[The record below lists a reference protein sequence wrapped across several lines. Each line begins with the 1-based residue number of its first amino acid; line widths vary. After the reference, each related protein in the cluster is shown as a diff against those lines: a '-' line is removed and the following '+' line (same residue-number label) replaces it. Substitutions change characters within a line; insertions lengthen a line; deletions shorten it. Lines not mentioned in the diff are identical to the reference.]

1 MSMKTMSNTH
11 SQAGAVSLFVV
22 IFATLLIT
30 VVTVSFLRLMIN
42 NQNQASNSDLSQSAY
57 DSAQAGVEDAKRA
70 LLRYKTICEASN
82 FGSDCDELAAQLE
95 TDECNTALRIGGVV
109 STPTD
114 GDTTAEVFVEQSQGV
129 DDSDRILDQAYTCVT
144 IVLKTDDYLGSLAP
158 NESKLVPLVGED
170 QNKDDPNNVIF
181 DKVKVEWYSTE
192 DLGSISSDGDVDL
205 GGATRPLLSQ
215 EEWLANRPSVLRTQ
229 FMQFGST
236 FLLTDFDATDNGESN
251 GNTVFLYPSSSPA
264 AFDAE
269 DPADDIVLTDRDS
282 RKTVTGENPFPADAS
297 DTPIPVQC
305 KANIAGG
312 GYACAS
318 VLTLPNPIGGDAN
331 ARTAFLRLTPF
342 YNATH
347 FRVTLYN
354 GIELVK
360 FDSVQPEVDSTGRA
374 NDLFRRLSSR
384 VDLIDTNFPYPD
396 SAVDVSGNLCKNF
409 TVTDKAE
416 DFSDGGCTP

>member
-1 MSMKTMSNTH
+1 MGMKAISNTR

-42 NQNQASNSDLSQSAY
+42 NQNQATNSDLSQSAY

-82 FGSDCDELAAQLE
+82 NGQDCDDLAALLE
-95 TDECNTALRIGGVV
+95 TTECNTALRLGGIV
-109 STPTD
+109 STPVD
-114 GDTTAEVFVEQSQGV
+114 GNTEAEVFVEQSQGV
-129 DDSDRILDQAYTCVT
+129 DDNDRILDQAYTCVT
-144 IVLKTDDYLGSLAP
+144 ITLKTNDYLGSLAP

-170 QNKDDPNNVIF
+170 SDKANPNNVIF
-181 DKVKVEWYSTE
+181 DEVKVEWYSTE
-192 DLGSISSDGDVDL
+192 DLGSTSDGQVDL
-205 GGATRPLLSQ
+205 GGAVQPLLSQ
-215 EEWLANRPSVLRTQ
+215 DEWAANRPSVLRTQ
-229 FMQFGST
+229 FMQFGSA
-236 FLLTDFDATDNGESN
+236 FLLSEFDATDNGESN

-282 RKTVTGENPFPADAS
+282 RKTVTGQDPQAADAG
-297 DTPIPVQC
+297 DTPLPVKC

-312 GYACAS
+312 GYACSS
-318 VLTLPNPIGGDAN
+318 VLKLPNPIGGDAN
-331 ARTAFLRLTPF
+331 NRTAFLRVTPF

-354 GIELVK
+354 GNELVK

-374 NDLFRRLSSR
+374 NDLFRRVSSR

-396 SAVDVSGNLCKNF
+396 SAVDVSGNLCKDF
-409 TVTDKAE
+409 TVTDKVA
-416 DFSDGGCTP
+416 DFSDGGCNP